1 MMLRKQKKKLLL
13 ELQEKNEEDVETV
26 LLQMQED
33 LHFAVVEMMT
43 EELIVEEIIG

>member
-1 MMLRKQKKKLLL
+1 
-13 ELQEKNEEDVETV
+13 LQEKNEEDVETV